1 MQQLNRKLSNSQLN
15 KLNSAIKNKTAAG
28 LRQSSIMIGDDDINF
43 PHKLLLINRQVAN
56 LYQTFA
62 NTLSTNQ
69 LSKTQLSKMMQSVGF
84 LSRQLGPLL
93 KTELPLTKNLIKSL
107 AKSVLIPLEL
117 TAAASAADAKI
128 HKKS

>member
-62 NTLSTNQ
+62 NTLSTNK
-69 LSKTQLSKMMQSVGF
+69 LSKTQLSKMMQSVRF

-93 KTELPLTKNLIKSL
+93 KTELPLTKNLIKPL

-117 TAAASAADAKI
+117 TTAASAADARI